1 MTEPRYIENRTFD
14 EIQVGDSATL
24 TRQVRLEDV
33 QLFAAVSG
41 DINPAHM
48 DEAYARATPFGGV
61 IAHGMFAGALVS
73 NVLGMQL
80 PGPGT
85 IYISQDLKFRRP
97 VRIGDTL
104 TVTLTC
110 AERNEEKKRLR
121 FACIVSNQVGEAVV
135 KGEAEVMAPT
145 EKVRQP
151 RPLVPVVSLD
161 GVPVALD

>member
-1 MTEPRYIENRTFD
+1 MQADTYIENRTFD
-14 EIQVGDSATL
+14 EIRIGDSASL
-24 TRQVRLEDV
+24 ERLIRIEDV
-33 QLFAAVSG
+33 HLFAALSG

-48 DEAYARATPFGGV
+48 DEEYAQSTPFGGV

-85 IYISQDLKFRRP
+85 IYISQELKFRRP

-110 AERNEEKKRLR
+110 SERNEEKKRLR
-121 FACIVSNQVGEAVV
+121 FDCVLKNQAGELVV

-145 EKVRQP
+145 VKVRRP
-151 RPLVPVVSLD
+151 RPHVPAITLD
-161 GVPVALD
+161 GKPLQPG